1 MSKAD
6 ELGDSDSFAAV
17 THIRSS
23 RRRLM
28 EEVTGDAP
36 ASQDARTAKLA
47 DLAHNPFNPRQ
58 ELGDLQET
66 ADSLLERGQIQPVT
80 VVTRQAFLTAHPGQD
95 DHLGT
100 ARYVVIDGNRRLGA
114 ARLAGL
120 DDLRIDVNDTLAASA
135 ADILESA
142 LVANLHRENLTPL
155 EEAEALATLMKVHGS
170 QRQVGRRV
178 GKTSMWVS
186 QRLALLNLTPELQ
199 DALRDGGINVEDA
212 RQVGRL
218 PRDQQAADAQARK
231 ERRENP
237 PAKDT
242 PAPPAPQPASSGN
255 AVNTPAPGTAGPS
268 ADSASVSKDPV
279 LPRSPAAAPEASQ
292 GVNAVSTPSPERTP
306 AGGADTTPQ
315 DPPPAQDRLA
325 SPGGSGNGV
334 HTKPADTRPADRTF
348 TIDWDDLAGLAGL
361 LRENLDSGQ
370 RQALADLITAGR

>member
-17 THIRSS
+17 THIRST

-28 EEVTGDAP
+28 EDVTGDAP
-36 ASQDARTAKLA
+36 PSQDARTAKLA

-66 ADSLLERGQIQPVT
+66 ADSLLERGQVQPVT
-80 VVTRQAFLTAHPGQD
+80 VVTRQAFLAAHPAQD
-95 DHLGT
+95 DHLGA

-120 DDLRIDVNDTLAASA
+120 DDLRIDVNDALAASA

-155 EEAEALATLMKVHGS
+155 EEAEALATLMKVYGS

-186 QRLALLNLTPELQ
+186 QRLALLNLTPELKV
-199 DALRDGGINVEDA
+199 ALRDGDINVEDA

-218 PRDQQAADAQARK
+218 PQDQQAGDAAARK

-237 PAKDT
+237 S
-242 PAPPAPQPASSGN
+242 APQSASSGN
-255 AVNTPAPGTAGPS
+255 AVSTPGAAGPTGGSTSAPKDPAPPRPP
-268 ADSASVSKDPV
+268 AD
-279 LPRSPAAAPEASQ
+279 AAPEASP
-292 GVNAVSTPSPERTP
+292 GVNAVYTLSPERTP
-306 AGGADTTPQ
+306 AGDGATPQ
-315 DPPPAQDRLA
+315 EPSPTWDRPSDP
-325 SPGGSGNGV
+325 GSGNGV
-334 HTKPADTRPADRTF
+334 YTKPADTRPGDRTL

-370 RQALADLITAGR
+370 RQALADLITAGS

>member
-6 ELGDSDSFAAV
+6 HLGTSSSFAAAAAPR
-17 THIRSS
+17 RST
-23 RRRLM
+23 RGTLIAAA
-28 EEVTGDAP
+28 TGEDPTP
-36 ASQDARTAKLA
+36 AEARTARLA
-47 DLAHNPFNPRQ
+47 DLAHNPFNPRH

-120 DDLRIDVNDTLAASA
+120 DDLRIDVNDALAASA

-155 EEAEALATLMKVHGS
+155 EEAEALATLMKVYGS
-170 QRQVGRRV
+170 QRQVARRV
-178 GKTSMWVS
+178 GKTNMWVS

-199 DALRDGGINVEDA
+199 DALRDGSITVEDA
-212 RQVGRL
+212 RQVARL
-218 PRDQQAADAQARK
+218 PQDQQADDAAVRK

-242 PAPPAPQPASSGN
+242 PAPPTAPQPAGSGN
-255 AVNTPAPGTAGPS
+255 AANTSPGTAGS
-268 ADSASVSKDPV
+268 AADSTSVSRDPV
-279 LPRSPAAAPEASQ
+279 PPRPQAASREASQ
-292 GVNAVSTPSPERTP
+292 GVNAVSTLSPERPSADSVGTP
-306 AGGADTTPQ
+306 SA
-315 DPPPAQDRLA
+315 PPPAQARPTA
-325 SPGGSGNGV
+325 PGGSGNGV
-334 HTKPADTRPADRTF
+334 YTKPADTRPDHTF
-348 TIDWDDLAGLAGL
+348 TINWDDLAGLAGL
-361 LRENLDSGQ
+361 LRENLDAGQ
-370 RQALADLITAGR
+370 RQALADLITADR

>member
-36 ASQDARTAKLA
+36 VSPDARTAKLA

-80 VVTRQAFLTAHPGQD
+80 VVTRQAFLGAHPGQD

-100 ARYVVIDGNRRLGA
+100 ARYVVIDGNRRLAA

-135 ADILESA
+135 ADIIESA
-142 LVANLHRENLTPL
+142 LVANIHREALTPL
-155 EEAEALATLMKVHGS
+155 EEAEALATLVKVHGS
-170 QRQVGRRV
+170 QRQVARRV
-178 GKTSMWVS
+178 GKTHVWVS
-186 QRLALLNLTPELQ
+186 QRLALRDLTPELKG
-199 DALRDGGINVEDA
+199 ALRDGDITVEDA
-212 RQVGRL
+212 RQVARL
-218 PRDQQAADAQARK
+218 PKDQQAADAAERK

-237 PAKDT
+237 PVKDP
-242 PAPPAPQPASSGN
+242 PAPPPAPEPASSGN
-255 AVNTPAPGTAGPS
+255 GVTSQDQAAGESSAPRPPSGRTPQSG
-268 ADSASVSKDPV
+268 AS
-279 LPRSPAAAPEASQ
+279 
-292 GVNAVSTPSPERTP
+292 GGNAVS
-306 AGGADTTPQ
+306 
-315 DPPPAQDRLA
+315 
-325 SPGGSGNGV
+325 
-334 HTKPADTRPADRTF
+334 RPAPQPPDRTF
-348 TIDWDDLAGLAGL
+348 TLDFGDLPAIAGM
-361 LRENLDSGQ
+361 LRENLDPGQ
-370 RQALADLITAGR
+370 RQALATLLTDES